1 MLHQP
6 LPKPDIDASHASKS
20 MSSPANN
27 LEDRHSIEN
36 SKSED
41 RGSRGFLR
49 KQTVQA
55 YDFAK
60 GMSTDE
66 AKKLAAETA
75 KKAKRWG
82 GSLLS
87 SLNATINTAKG
98 ATRAWMSFHIVF
110 INYSVSYAD

>member
-1 MLHQP
+1 MS
-6 LPKPDIDASHASKS
+6 SHAK
-20 MSSPANN
+20 N

-41 RGSRGFLR
+41 RGSHGFLR

-87 SLNATINTAKG
+87 SLTATINTAKG
-98 ATRAWMSFHIVF
+98 ATRAWMSFYIVF
-110 INYSVSYAD
+110 THYSVSYAD